1 MALITRHVVKLG
13 DREQEMLTQVFD
25 DRDYHAIAQQV
36 IGLVVFFG
44 QFVVVGQ
51 AHQTSR
57 FA

>member
-1 MALITRHVVKLG
+1 
-13 DREQEMLTQVFD
+13 MLAQMFD
-25 DRDYHAIAQQV
+25 DWHYNTIAQQV
-36 IGLVVFFG
+36 IGLVIFFR

>member
-1 MALITRHVVKLG
+1 MARQSIQLG
-13 DREQEMLTQVFD
+13 DGEQEMLAQMLD
-25 DRDYHAIAQQV
+25 DWHDHPIAQQV

>member
-36 IGLVVFFG
+36 IGLVVFLG
-44 QFVVVGQ
+44 QLVVVGQ
-51 AHQTSR
+51 AH
-57 FA
+57 